1 MSRRKI
7 TRHYGRREFRRAQN
21 GVRMSFGLVQ
31 PDATWIPT
39 QTAPGP
45 VATTRG
51 LSIAQ
56 EREARKIAN
65 REARLKATAES
76 VSNVL
81 TLQDLGGRPAQPAQE
96 DWQCAG
102 VVCPGLPIEDSIVK
116 TSARAA
122 DREKLKRAADEP

>member
-45 VATTRG
+45 VETTRG
-51 LSIAQ
+51 LSVAQ

-65 REARLKATAES
+65 REARLKAAAES

-81 TLQDLGGRPAQPAQE
+81 TSQDLGGRPALEALHVKIGGPPIA
-96 DWQCAG
+96 W
-102 VVCPGLPIEDSIVK
+102 PPIEDSIVK